1 MKKKNYYTRILI
13 FLDNFFYC
21 IDKKNKN
28 KFYKVIFLN
37 FFNALLEFLT
47 IAIIIPIIVLLLN
60 KNLET
65 NIPGISLLT
74 SKLNNYSFN
83 EQIFLLLL
91 SINIIF
97 LLRFLFLYLINKYK
111 IRFLNN
117 LFSNISTK
125 VFITNMLSKYEKLI
139 LLTTPEIVKNIYFE
153 SELFVKNIATSFVS
167 ISSEIFKILAILS
180 ILLFVNPYAVFF
192 GILFFGSFSIIF
204 LFFQKS
210 RISKWGQIQIQS
222 YEKMIQFINEG
233 FSSIREIKLIKN
245 KTFFSDKFS
254 FYVDNFVSAKIKKE
268 VINSLPR
275 PLFEFIFIL
284 LISLIVVFYVLTS
297 KDLNELAIL
306 LGIFGIGFVRL
317 LPSVM
322 KMVNDFQ
329 NIFYSYKVVQTIKDK
344 INDYQRIKSN
354 NELSENYD
362 SLLEINNI
370 NLQNVSY
377 KYPNT
382 DKQIINNFS
391 YNFQK
396 GKIYGIFGESGSGKT
411 TLISILMGLLK
422 PSQGNLMIN
431 NKNID
436 LDNSNFFNKI
446 SYVPQKIL
454 VLNDTIKVNVAL
466 GLNESEIDDKKFKNA
481 INMSNLNDFIN
492 HKKESNYILS
502 EAGKNISE
510 GQKQRIGF
518 ARAIYSD
525 RELVFLDEFTS
536 SLDVNNE
543 NLLVKNIMSL
553 KKDRIIFIIS
563 HKKKII
569 EVCDEVIVM
578 DEIN

>member
-1 MKKKNYYTRILI
+1 MKKNNFKKMS
-13 FLDNFFYC
+13 FFFDNFFHC
-21 IDKKNKN
+21 IDKKNKG
-28 KFYKVIFLN
+28 KFYKVTLLN

-65 NIPGISLLT
+65 DIPGISLIT
-74 SKLNNYSFN
+74 SKLNEYSFN
-83 EQIFLLLL
+83 EQIFFLLL

-97 LLRFLFLYLINKYK
+97 FLRFLFLYLINKYK
-111 IRFLNN
+111 IEFLNK
-117 LFSNISTK
+117 LFSNISTR

-139 LLTTPEIVKNIYFE
+139 LLTTPGIVKNIYFE

-167 ISSEIFKILAILS
+167 LSSEIFKILAILS
-180 ILLFVNPYAVFF
+180 ILIFVNPYAVFF
-192 GILFFGSFSIIF
+192 GILFFGSFSVVF
-204 LFFQKS
+204 LILQKP
-210 RISKWGQIQIQS
+210 RISKWGQMQIQS

-245 KTFFSDKFS
+245 KTFFSDKFR
-254 FYVDNFVSAKIKKE
+254 FYVDNFISAKIKKE
-268 VINSLPR
+268 ILNSLPR

-344 INDYQRIKSN
+344 INDYYSIKSN
-354 NELSENYD
+354 IEETKNYD
-362 SLLEINNI
+362 SLHQINNLSLKNI
-370 NLQNVSY
+370 SY

-382 DKQIINNFS
+382 DNRVIKNFS

-422 PSQGNLMIN
+422 PTEGDFLVN
-431 NKNID
+431 NKKVD
-436 LDNSNFFNKI
+436 LENSNFFNKI
-446 SYVPQKIL
+446 TYVPQKIL
-454 VLNDTIKVNVAL
+454 LLNDTIKVNIAL
-466 GLNESEIDDKKFKNA
+466 GHKESEIDNEKLKNA
-481 INMSNLNDFIN
+481 IDMSNLSNFIN
-492 HKKESNYILS
+492 HKDETGYILS

-525 RELVFLDEFTS
+525 REIVFLDEFTS
-536 SLDVNNE
+536 SLDLNNE
-543 NLLVKNIMSL
+543 NLLVKNVTSL

-569 EVCDEVIVM
+569 ETCDEVIFM
-578 DEIN
+578 DDIK